1 MFDLFRSRERSV
13 RYLLGALL
21 LLVAASMVITLVP
34 GYGTGWAGPRDPSIL
49 AEVGDHRI
57 TIQDVRKVIQREMRG
72 NVPPGLASVYI
83 PSLVQQLV
91 AQHATALEAERL
103 GFRVTDAE
111 LAEMVRSMVP
121 QLWAGGTF
129 AGKEAYAQL
138 LASQNMTIPEFEE
151 LLRMQALQSRLDTL
165 AMEGVIVTPQEVEQE
180 FRRRNE
186 AVKLQT
192 VAVSPAL
199 LRSRVSASDAELAAF
214 FEKNRASYKI
224 PEKRSLLLFPISEE
238 QLAATIQVPEEQL
251 RQTYQQQLDRFR
263 TEERVRARHILIKTV
278 DRPASELPALEKKA
292 QDLLKQ
298 LRSGADFAELARK
311 NSEDPG
317 SAAKGGDLDWITRGQ
332 TVPEFEKVAFSLKPK
347 EISDIVR
354 TQYGFHIIQVLEHE
368 QARLRPFEEV
378 RGELAAEAKRAQV
391 YDRMQR
397 LADEIRLA
405 LVRSREEAEKIAR
418 ANGITPIRAENVGP
432 GDPVQEIGVNEQFHA
447 AVRELPLNGVTPVIQ
462 VGPNKLVIAQVTAI
476 APARDAEL
484 KEVLAQVRDA
494 VIAQKANELA
504 DKILA
509 EIDAKVKA
517 GANNLEQ
524 LAREFGLEVKTT
536 DFLTRNS
543 SIEGLG
549 PAMIAE
555 EAFSRSPGAVVG
567 PLRAPVGGGFFVKV
581 LEKRPPDMTQLA
593 SQRAS
598 ILEELKRQRARDRS
612 ELFRAGIVEELTRKK
627 KIRIYE
633 DNIKRLVAAY
643 SSSS

>member
-57 TIQDVRKVIQREMRG
+57 TVQEVRKVIQREMRG
-72 NVPPGLASVYI
+72 NVPPELASVYI
-83 PSLVQQLV
+83 PGVVQQLV
-91 AQHATALEAERL
+91 ALRATALEAERL

-111 LAEMVRSMVP
+111 LAEMVRSIIP

-129 AGKEAYAQL
+129 AGKEAYAQV

-151 LLRMQALQSRLDTL
+151 VLRTQALQSRLDTL
-165 AMEGVIVTPQEVEQE
+165 AMEGVVVTPQEVEQE

-192 VAVSPAL
+192 LGVSPAS
-199 LRSRVSASDAELAAF
+199 LRSKVSATDAELAAY
-214 FEKNRASYKI
+214 FEKNRAAYKI
-224 PEKRSLLLFPISEE
+224 PEKRSFLIFPIAEE
-238 QLAATIQVPEEQL
+238 QLAAAVQVPEEQL
-251 RQTYQQQLDRFR
+251 RQMYQQQQDRFR

-317 SAAKGGDLDWITRGQ
+317 SASKGGDLDWITRGQ

-347 EISDIVR
+347 EISDIVK

-378 RGELAAEAKRAQV
+378 RAELAAEAKRAQV

-397 LADEIRLA
+397 LSDEIRSA

-418 ANGITPIRAENVGP
+418 ANGITPVRSDNVGP
-432 GDPVQEIGVNEQFHA
+432 GDPVQEIGVNEQFNA
-447 AVRELPLNGVTPVIQ
+447 AVRELPVNGVTPVIQ

-484 KEVLAQVRDA
+484 KEVLPQVREA
-494 VIAQKANELA
+494 VIARKANELA
-504 DKILA
+504 DKILS
-509 EIDAKVKA
+509 EIEAKVKA

-536 DFLTRNS
+536 DFVTRAS

-549 PAMIAE
+549 PAMMAE
-555 EAFSRSPGAVVG
+555 EAFLKDPGAVVG
-567 PLRAPVGGGFFVKV
+567 PIRTAAGGGFFVKV

-593 SQRAS
+593 AQRAS

-627 KIRIYE
+627 KIKIYE